1 MTEKTF
7 LPKVVTVFGG
17 SGFVGR
23 YVVRALARR
32 GYRVRVAVRRPDLA
46 YHLQPLG
53 DVGQITAVQANLR
66 HRWSVERAVEGADA
80 VINLVG
86 ILYES
91 GRQSFPAVQEFGAR
105 AVAEACA
112 EAKVP
117 LVHMSALGADP
128 DGESEYARTK
138 GRAEQMVLQALGKK
152 AVIMRPS
159 IIFGPEDDFFNKFAD
174 MARFS
179 PFMPLIGGGKTKFQ
193 PVYVGDVAEAFARA
207 VEGELAGGKV
217 YELGG
222 PEVLTFRECLEE
234 VLKVTRRKRYFVNI
248 PWWAAR
254 IQGRIFGLLPK
265 PLLTVDQV
273 TLLKSDNVVS
283 AKAEKDGRSLAGI
296 GIRPATVEAILPS
309 YLWRF
314 RETGQF
320 TNPNTPTQTGG
331 AA

>member
-1 MTEKTF
+1 MTEKTN

-23 YVVRALARR
+23 HVVRALARR

-46 YHLQPLG
+46 FHLQPIG

-66 HRWSVERAVEGADA
+66 HRWSIERAVEGADA

-86 ILYES
+86 ILFES

-105 AVAEACA
+105 AVAEVCA
-112 EAKVP
+112 EAGLP

-128 DGESEYARTK
+128 KAEADYARSK
-138 GRAEQMVLQALGKK
+138 GRGEDAVLSALGDQ
-152 AVIMRPS
+152 AIIMRPS
-159 IIFGPEDDFFNKFAD
+159 IIFGPEDGFFNKFAD
-174 MARFS
+174 LARFS
-179 PFMPLIGGGKTKFQ
+179 PFMPLIGGGETKFQ

-207 VEGELAGGKV
+207 IDGEIAGGKV
-217 YELGG
+217 YEIGG
-222 PEVLTFRECLEE
+222 PEVLTFRECMDE
-234 VLKVTRRKRYFVNI
+234 VLRVTERKRFFVTV

-254 IQGRIFGLLPK
+254 IQGRILGLLPK

-283 AKAEKDGRSLAGI
+283 DTAELDGRTLSGI
-296 GIRPATVEAILPS
+296 GIRPAALEAILPS
-309 YLWRF
+309 YLWRY
-314 RETGQF
+314 RETGQYR
-320 TNPNTPTQTGG
+320 NPASPTENGG
-331 AA
+331 TA

>member
-1 MTEKTF
+1 MTEKTN

-23 YVVRALARR
+23 HIVRALARR

-46 YHLQPLG
+46 FHLQPLG

-66 HRWSVERAVEGADA
+66 HRWSIERAIEGSDA

-86 ILYES
+86 ILYET
-91 GRQSFPAVQEFGAR
+91 GRQSFAAVQEFGSR

-112 EAKVP
+112 AAGKP
-117 LVHMSALGADP
+117 LVHMSAIGADP

-138 GRAEQMVLQALGKK
+138 GRAERAVLGALGKN

-159 IIFGPEDDFFNKFAD
+159 IVFGPEDGFFNKFAD
-174 MARFS
+174 LARFS
-179 PFMPLIGGGKTKFQ
+179 PVLPLIGGGMTKFQ

-207 VEGELAGGKV
+207 VDGKLKGGAV

-222 PEVLTFRECLEE
+222 PQVLTFRDCMKE
-234 VLKVTRRKRYFVNI
+234 VLKVTKRKRFLVTI

-254 IQGRIFGLLPK
+254 IQARFLGLLPK

-283 AKAEKDGRSLAGI
+283 DAAAKEGRTLAGI
-296 GIRPATVEAILPS
+296 GIRAATVDAILPS

-320 TNPNTPTQTGG
+320 ANPTTPTETGG

>member
-1 MTEKTF
+1 MTEKSN

-23 YVVRALARR
+23 HVVRALAQR

-46 YHLQPLG
+46 FHLQPLG

-66 HRWSVERAVEGADA
+66 HRWSIARAIEGADA
-80 VINLVG
+80 AINLVG
-86 ILYES
+86 ILFQS
-91 GRQSFPAVQEFGAR
+91 GRQSFAAVQEFGAR

-112 EAKVP
+112 EAGVP
-117 LVHMSALGADP
+117 LVHMSALGADAHS
-128 DGESEYARTK
+128 ESEYARTK
-138 GRAEQMVLQALGKK
+138 SHGERAVFDALGDH
-152 AVIMRPS
+152 AIVIRPS
-159 IIFGPEDDFFNKFAD
+159 IVFGPEDDFFNKFGE

-179 PFMPLIGGGKTKFQ
+179 PVLPLIGGGHTKFQ
-193 PVYVGDVAEAFARA
+193 PVYVGDVAEVFARA
-207 VEGELAGGKV
+207 VDGKLKGGAV

-222 PEVLTFRECLEE
+222 AEVLTFRECLEE
-234 VLKVTRRKRYFVNI
+234 VLKVTRRKRLFVTV

-254 IQGRIFGLLPK
+254 MQGRILGLLPN

-273 TLLKSDNVVS
+273 TLLKTDNVVS
-283 AKAEKDGRSLAGI
+283 DAAETEGRTLAGI
-296 GIRPATVEAILPS
+296 GIRPATLEAILPS
-309 YLWRF
+309 YMWRF

-320 TNPNTPTQTGG
+320 TNPNLPTETGG

>member
-1 MTEKTF
+1 MTEKTY

-23 YVVRALARR
+23 HVVRALARR

-66 HRWSVERAVEGADA
+66 HRWSIERAIEGADA

-86 ILYES
+86 ILFES
-91 GRQSFPAVQEFGAR
+91 GRQSFAAVQEFGSR

-117 LVHMSALGADP
+117 LVHMSAIGADP
-128 DGESEYARTK
+128 DGEAEYARTK
-138 GRAEQMVLQALGKK
+138 GRAENAVFSAHGKK
-152 AVIMRPS
+152 AVVIRPS

-179 PFMPLIGGGKTKFQ
+179 PFLPLIGGGHTKFQ
-193 PVYVGDVAEAFARA
+193 PVYVGDVAETFARA
-207 VEGELAGGKV
+207 VDGELAGGKV
-217 YELGG
+217 YEIGG
-222 PEVLTFRECLEE
+222 PEVLTFRQCMEE
-234 VLKVTRRKRYFVNI
+234 VLKVTRRKRFFINV

-254 IQGRIFGLLPK
+254 IQGRVLGMLPK

-273 TLLKSDNVVS
+273 TLLKTDNVVS
-283 AKAEKDGRSLAGI
+283 DKAQKDGRTIAGI
-296 GIRPATVEAILPS
+296 GIRPATLDAILPT

-320 TNPNTPTQTGG
+320 TNPGAPSETGG

>member
-1 MTEKTF
+1 MTEISN

-17 SGFVGR
+17 SGFIGR
-23 YVVRALARR
+23 HVVRALARR

-46 YHLQPLG
+46 IHLQPLG

-66 HRWSVERAVEGADA
+66 HRWSIDRAVAGSDA

-86 ILYES
+86 LLYES
-91 GRQSFPAVQEFGAR
+91 GRQSFAAVHEFGSR

-112 EAKVP
+112 TAGVP
-117 LVHMSALGADP
+117 LVHMSALGVDRNSGS
-128 DGESEYARTK
+128 DYARTK
-138 GRAEQMVLQALGKK
+138 AIAEAAVLSALGEK
-152 AVIMRPS
+152 AIIMRPS
-159 IIFGPEDDFFNKFAD
+159 IVFGPEDGFFNKFAD

-179 PFMPLIGGGKTKFQ
+179 PVLPLIGGGATKFQ

-207 VEGELAGGKV
+207 VDGKLAGGTI

-234 VLKVTRRKRYFVNI
+234 ILRVTHRKRMLVNL

-254 IQGRIFGLLPK
+254 LKARFLQLLPK

-273 TLLKSDNVVS
+273 MLLKNDNVVS
-283 AKAEKDGRSLAGI
+283 DAATNEDRTLAGI
-296 GIRPATVEAILPS
+296 GIRATTLEAILPS

-320 TNPNTPTQTGG
+320 STAELPKTGD

>member
-1 MTEKTF
+1 MTEKTN

-23 YVVRALARR
+23 HVVRALARR

-66 HRWSVERAVEGADA
+66 VRWSVERAIEGADA

-86 ILYES
+86 ILFES
-91 GRQSFPAVQEFGAR
+91 GRQSFAAVQEFGAR

-138 GRAEQMVLQALGKK
+138 GRAEAAVLSALGKK
-152 AVIMRPS
+152 AVVIRPS

-179 PFMPLIGGGKTKFQ
+179 PVMPLIGGGGTKFQ

-207 VEGELAGGKV
+207 VDGKLAGGKV

-234 VLKVTRRKRYFVNI
+234 VLKVTQRKRFFVAI
-248 PWWAAR
+248 PWWVAR
-254 IQGRIFGLLPK
+254 LQGRILGLLPK

-273 TLLKSDNVVS
+273 TLLKTDNVVS
-283 AKAEKDGRSLAGI
+283 DEAEKDGRTFAGI
-296 GIRPATVEAILPS
+296 GIRPATVDAILPT

-314 RETGQF
+314 REAGQF
-320 TNPNTPTQTGG
+320 TKPGAPSETGG